1 MSFRINLVSSMD
13 IRSGRRR
20 EASEIVQYKK
30 TAAVGHL
37 LLGELDGPMEAITI
51 EQYLGSLYICR

>member
-1 MSFRINLVSSMD
+1 MD

-30 TAAVGHL
+30 AAAVGHL

>member
-1 MSFRINLVSSMD
+1 MD

-20 EASEIVQYKK
+20 EASEIVQCKK
-30 TAAVGHL
+30 AAAVGRL
-37 LLGELDGPMEAITI
+37 LLGELDGPMEPITI

>member
-1 MSFRINLVSSMD
+1 MD

-30 TAAVGHL
+30 AAAVGHL
-37 LLGELDGPMEAITI
+37 LLGELDGPITI
-51 EQYLGSLYICR
+51 EQYLV

>member
-1 MSFRINLVSSMD
+1 MD

-30 TAAVGHL
+30 AAAAGRL
-37 LLGELDGPMEAITI
+37 LLGELDDPMEVITI

>member
-1 MSFRINLVSSMD
+1 MD

-30 TAAVGHL
+30 AAAVGHL
-37 LLGELDGPMEAITI
+37 LLRELDSPMEAITI
-51 EQYLGSLYICR
+51 EQYLV